1 MNNSLQCPKCGT
13 DLNDAMQ
20 EELRKEIRAEYGN
33 KYLNEK
39 KKMEEEGL
47 QKQKAMEQEFQKEK
61 ARLETEQKNKE
72 SELKNLLEKK
82 IAEQFTFQL
91 KARDE
96 EIEEKNKRLQE
107 KNTIELEYMKK
118 QREWQEEKERMNVEI
133 EKRLMEE
140 RTVLQEKIQ
149 IQIQEQ
155 IRLKEEQLRMRDA
168 EKDKKIEDMQKLIE
182 DLQRKSQQGSQQ
194 LQGEVAELELSEMLH
209 TAFRY
214 DGIADVPKGVR
225 GADII
230 QTVQTQFGVE
240 CGKIIWESKRTKAWS
255 NEWLQKLKEDQRLV
269 KASAAI
275 IVSTVLPK
283 GIERIGNIEGV
294 WITDFYSA
302 IGLAM
307 ALRQGLLDVARAKA
321 ANEGKNEKM
330 EMVYNYLASDEFRQ
344 KIQAIAESFMAMKND
359 LDKEK
364 TAMNKLWAQRE
375 KSIERIMTNTTTMF
389 GDIHG
394 IIGGA
399 LQSIPIL
406 ELESGNM

>member
-33 KYLNEK
+33 KYISEK
-39 KKMEEEGL
+39 RKMDEEYQ
-47 QKQKAMEQEFQKEK
+47 QKQKALEQELKN
-61 ARLETEQKNKE
+61 ARMRFEEEQKNKE
-72 SELKNLLEKK
+72 ADLKSDLEKR
-82 IAEQFTFQL
+82 ISEQFTVQL
-91 KARDE
+91 KAQSE
-96 EIEEKNKRLQE
+96 EIEEKNRRLQE
-107 KNTIELEYMKK
+107 KNTMELEFLKK

-133 EKRLMEE
+133 EKRLTEE
-140 RTVLQEKIQ
+140 RTILQEKIYTQ
-149 IQIQEQ
+149 TQEQ
-155 IRLKEEQLRMRDA
+155 IRLKEEQNRLRDA

-194 LQGEVAELELSEMLH
+194 LQGEVAELELEEMLRS
-209 TAFRY
+209 AFRY
-214 DGIADVPKGVR
+214 DDITDVPKGVR

-255 NEWLQKLKEDQRLV
+255 NEWIAKLKEDQRSV
-269 KASAAI
+269 KAAAAI
-275 IVSTVLPK
+275 IISTVLPK

-294 WITDFYSA
+294 WIADFYSA

-399 LQSIPIL
+399 LQTIPML
-406 ELESGNM
+406 ELE